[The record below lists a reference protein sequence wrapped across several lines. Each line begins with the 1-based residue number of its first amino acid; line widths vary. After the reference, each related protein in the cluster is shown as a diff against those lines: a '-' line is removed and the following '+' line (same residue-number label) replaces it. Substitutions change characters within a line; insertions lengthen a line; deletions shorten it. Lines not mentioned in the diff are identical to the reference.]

1 MPVIPS
7 LSVNIFA
14 NPELLS
20 MSIDPNTLYALLEAT
35 LHLIHTFHE
44 LHACLGGN
52 ESSTILW
59 AVYLQIRDLVL

>member
-1 MPVIPS
+1 
-7 LSVNIFA
+7 
-14 NPELLS
+14 